1 MEQFLEKPGG
11 FLGSNAD
18 YLDAAIVL
26 LGAPMDFTVSYRP
39 GTRMGP
45 QQVRAVSVGLEE
57 YSIYLDRDLS
67 EVPFADLGDVALP
80 FGNVT
85 QSLELIKQ
93 VVERVLEDG
102 KKPFVIGGEHLIS
115 YPVIQAVYERYADLM
130 VVHFDAH
137 ADLRKD
143 YIGEANSHATV
154 MRKATE
160 LLGQKRIVQ
169 VGIRSGIKEEFEYAH
184 DYTYLF
190 RDRVEEAMP
199 RVKEIVGDRPLY
211 ISLDIDVV
219 DPAFAPGTGTPE
231 PGGCTAREIIG
242 AIHSLKEC
250 RTVGF
255 DLVEISP
262 VYDPSERTALLGAK
276 LLREAILC
284 FG

>member
-1 MEQFLEKPGG
+1 MEQYLEKPGG
-11 FLGSNAD
+11 FMGSNTGYPEA
-18 YLDAAIVL
+18 LIVL
-26 LGAPMDFTVSYRP
+26 LGAPMDLTVSYRP

-45 QQVRAVSVGLEE
+45 QQIRAVSIGLEE
-57 YSIYLDRDLS
+57 YSIYLDKQLS
-67 EVPFADLGDVALP
+67 EVSFADLGDVAVP
-80 FGNVT
+80 FGNVNE
-85 QSLELIKQ
+85 SLERIRQ
-93 VVERVLEDG
+93 VIERVLEDG

-115 YPVIQAVYERYADLM
+115 YPVIQAIHHRYSDLM

-143 YIGEANSHATV
+143 YVGEANSHATV
-154 MRKATE
+154 MRKTAE
-160 LLGQKRIVQ
+160 LLGPKRIIQ
-169 VGIRSGIKEEFEYAH
+169 VGIRSGIKEEFEYAQENTH
-184 DYTYLF
+184 LF
-190 RDRVEEAMP
+190 KDRLEEAMP

-231 PGGCTAREIIG
+231 PGGCTAREIIS
-242 AIHSLKEC
+242 AVHSLRDC
-250 RTVGF
+250 RVVGL
-255 DLVEISP
+255 DLVEVSP